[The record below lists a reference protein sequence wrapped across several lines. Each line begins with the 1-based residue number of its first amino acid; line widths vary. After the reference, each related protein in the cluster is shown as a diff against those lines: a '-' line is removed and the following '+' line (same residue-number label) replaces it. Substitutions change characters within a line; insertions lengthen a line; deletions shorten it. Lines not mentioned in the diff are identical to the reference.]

1 MTVNRKYSHRLS
13 WSKESGWGE
22 SATSWA
28 SIR

>member
-1 MTVNRKYSHRLS
+1 MVNRKYSQHRLS

-22 SATSWA
+22 SAASWA